1 MRMRGVDFSFDLE
14 ARLAGLPTCI
24 EAPASRRKAPS
35 SQSSSSS
42 ATTSSYRTRSKHKQH
57 LLTDPLVT
65 VTTALP
71 PATRVHVP
79 RHQVTRVQLG
89 SSRVIRPVT
98 ATAAAQGC
106 DKRDDVKSKAL
117 KNSTAHG
124 REVTA
129 KKTPSDLSKTPKGK
143 PEYTTVYMYM
153 RHRLYYIV
161 TTSNNQTYLYT
172 ICLLLI
178 RSEYRGTTKDTAT
191 CRQPING

>member
-1 MRMRGVDFSFDLE
+1 MRGADFSFDLE

-98 ATAAAQGC
+98 ATSAAAAAQGC
-106 DKRDDVKSKAL
+106 DKRDDVKSKTL
-117 KNSTAHG
+117 KNSAAHG
-124 REVTA
+124 REVAA
-129 KKTPSDLSKTPKGK
+129 KKTPSDLSKSPKGK
-143 PEYTTVYMYM
+143 PECVTRACVTDYTN
-153 RHRLYYIV
+153 
-161 TTSNNQTYLYT
+161 TSSVQVVVK
-172 ICLLLI
+172 
-178 RSEYRGTTKDTAT
+178 RT
-191 CRQPING
+191 CTCILSACC

>member
-1 MRMRGVDFSFDLE
+1 MRSVDFSFDLE

-106 DKRDDVKSKAL
+106 DKRDDVKSKTL

-124 REVTA
+124 REVAA
-129 KKTPSDLSKTPKGK
+129 KKTPSDLSKSPKGK
-143 PEYTTVYMYM
+143 PECVTRACVTDYT
-153 RHRLYYIV
+153 
-161 TTSNNQTYLYT
+161 NN
-172 ICLLLI
+172 
-178 RSEYRGTTKDTAT
+178 
-191 CRQPING
+191 RQYKL

>member
-1 MRMRGVDFSFDLE
+1 MYIYHDFVFVYVYMRGVDFSFDLE

-24 EAPASRRKAPS
+24 EAPANRRKAPS

-106 DKRDDVKSKAL
+106 DKRDDVKSKTL

-124 REVTA
+124 REVAA
-129 KKTPSDLSKTPKGK
+129 KKTPSELSKSPKGK
-143 PEYTTVYMYM
+143 PECITRVC
-153 RHRLYYIV
+153 V
-161 TTSNNQTYLYT
+161 TTSNNRTNN
-172 ICLLLI
+172 
-178 RSEYRGTTKDTAT
+178 RNERT
-191 CRQPING
+191 CISFTCC